1 LGCHA
6 CIGLSRDGFAVGVF
20 KLGAAFVQDACIAT
34 KLSVAWMRDRRVDPR
49 AVADGN
55 GEGEVGNGRKK
66 L

>member
-1 LGCHA
+1 
-6 CIGLSRDGFAVGVF
+6 VGVF